1 MRPGDV
7 ILGELGIPGMG
18 SLGREPKGE
27 GIEGIDGIEG
37 GVMLGNGLRSDSLG
51 SPGIPMGGLVP
62 GGIWGSIPAIGFLV
76 SGGGKP
82 LFSASSICFS
92 RGG

>member
-1 MRPGDV
+1 
-7 ILGELGIPGMG
+7 MG

-62 GGIWGSIPAIGFLV
+62 GGIWGRTFRRALRTALASH
-76 SGGGKP
+76 
-82 LFSASSICFS
+82 LFC
-92 RGG
+92 